1 MLWLRVLLLREIF
14 YANAVAA
21 AYADNAC
28 AVAAVANAVYADAV
42 CVAVVTVGACAV
54 FVDAVCCMLLLYCAL
69 ASRDVAAKNVAAIG
83 AMGPI

>member
-1 MLWLRVLLLREIF
+1 MQMLLLLRMQIMRVLLLPLQMLCMQML
-14 YANAVAA
+14 YVLLLLQL
-21 AYADNAC
+21 
-28 AVAAVANAVYADAV
+28 VLVP
-42 CVAVVTVGACAV
+42 V